1 MSMWRVHRSTH
12 NPCTNGYAHIIYTH
26 INTCINSKE
35 YAHIRARLCACLSVC
50 VCLSVCL
57 SVRLCQIMIKLQE
70 LGLVYLEEES
80 ARIDRLLK
88 TNLPD
93 EKTNQ
98 LTRRRYII
106 SDFIARANKLKKQ

>member
-1 MSMWRVHRSTH
+1 
-12 NPCTNGYAHIIYTH
+12 
-26 INTCINSKE
+26 
-35 YAHIRARLCACLSVC
+35 
-50 VCLSVCL
+50 
-57 SVRLCQIMIKLQE
+57 MIKLQE

>member
-1 MSMWRVHRSTH
+1 MTSI
-12 NPCTNGYAHIIYTH
+12 GIYTH
-26 INTCINSKE
+26 PCV
-35 YAHIRARLCACLSVC
+35 HACVLVCLC
-50 VCLSVCL
+50 VCVCL
-57 SVRLCQIMIKLQE
+57 SVRLCQIMKKLQE

-80 ARIDRLLK
+80 ARIDRLLN